1 MSEVVSSVIMPHYY
15 AYSSIKAPDKGEV
28 GGSSP
33 PRPTIQITNKY
44 AAILTFPF
52 QGTCHQKTILPK
64 ICQKFEWAIDPVIR
78 GVTMRDPHETS
89 KVMLRCH
96 VEGRARQCKTLQG
109 L

>member
-1 MSEVVSSVIMPHYY
+1 MNALPKLCNCY
-15 AYSSIKAPDKGEV
+15 AYSTIKAPDKGEV

-78 GVTMRDPHETS
+78 GATMRDPHETS
-89 KVMLRCH
+89 EVGYGNLANLFDARC
-96 VEGRARQCKTLQG
+96 
-109 L
+109 